1 MTADA
6 MISSARHLVLHASIV
21 LLFGLLLGAPYG
33 SAINRSAAAHI
44 VDSWRVAHQS
54 LPIAAGLMFAVAAVL
69 PSFEVPPLVSW
80 FISGTFIASAYLFC
94 VALPLAAITG
104 HRGLTRGETR
114 TQDVVFFANIGGAW
128 LALAA
133 VVALVYAAVVSL

>member
-44 VDSWRVAHQS
+44 VDSWRVAH